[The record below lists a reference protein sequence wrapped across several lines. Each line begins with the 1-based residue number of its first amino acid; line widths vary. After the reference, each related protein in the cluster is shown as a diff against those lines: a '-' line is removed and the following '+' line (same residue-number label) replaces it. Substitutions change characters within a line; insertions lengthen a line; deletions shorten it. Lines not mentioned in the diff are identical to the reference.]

1 MLAHY
6 HRPIC
11 LSFISTDLPILA
23 TVEAGATLY
32 ERDKEKF
39 HILLT
44 QPEIPQLVSQTE
56 ISDTDEESQP
66 SSPNNRLLWLEISPY
81 RAIMTMQG
89 NGSLGYRHF
98 WEQGVY
104 GVSRYWLNNYSSQGN
119 NSLRL
124 RNFTRSL
131 QLKGRPLPESLRV
144 EYELWSNK
152 VHLGNYIIHLE
163 IHH

>member
-11 LSFISTDLPILA
+11 LSFISTDLPILS
-23 TVEAGATLY
+23 TIEAGATLY
-32 ERDKEKF
+32 ERDLEKF
-39 HILLT
+39 HVLLN
-44 QPEIPQLVSQTE
+44 QPEFPQSVAEMET
-56 ISDTDEESQP
+56 TDEETQRVILTK
-66 SSPNNRLLWLEISPY
+66 RLLWLEISPY

-89 NGSLGYRHF
+89 NGGLSYRHF
-98 WEQGVY
+98 WEQGIY
-104 GVSRYWLNNYSSQGN
+104 GVSRYWLNNYNTQNSS
-119 NSLRL
+119 SLRL

-144 EYELWSNK
+144 EYELWSDK
-152 VHLGNYIIHLE
+152 VHLGHYILHLE

>member
-32 ERDKEKF
+32 ERDKDKF
-39 HILLT
+39 HILLN
-44 QPEIPQLVSQTE
+44 QPEIPRSVTE
-56 ISDTDEESQP
+56 TQTDEETQP
-66 SSPNNRLLWLEISPY
+66 SSPNKRLLWLEISPY

-98 WEQGVY
+98 WENGVY
-104 GVSRYWLNNYSSQGN
+104 GVSRYWLNNYNSKEHG
-119 NSLRL
+119 SLRL
-124 RNFTRSL
+124 RNFTRNL

-144 EYELWSNK
+144 EYELWSDK
-152 VHLGNYIIHLE
+152 IQLGHYIIHLE